1 MPVRVEVD
9 RGRKLAERTYSGVVT
24 ASELLDSI
32 HEYRSIPEFDPGF
45 NELLDF
51 REVESIE
58 ASIEDIRIC
67 AMRPVPFANSSK
79 RVILAPQPLVFGLAR
94 MYQIIGEDIHPNVY
108 VVKTEE
114 EAFRMLERS
123 EVA

>member
-1 MPVRVEVD
+1 MPVKVEVD
-9 RGRKLAERTYSGVVT
+9 RSRRLAKRTYIGVVT

-32 HEYRSIPEFDPGF
+32 HEYRSAPEFDPSF
-45 NELLDF
+45 NELMDF
-51 REVESIE
+51 REVDRID
-58 ASIEDIRIC
+58 ASIDDIRLC
-67 AMRPVPFANSSK
+67 ALRAVPFANTSK

-114 EAFRMLERS
+114 DAFRTLERT